1 MKTKLTKA
9 GRPTVIEKKKQIP
22 RTIKFDTE
30 EEAKLYL
37 KLLRTCKSKSDN
49 KKNGLMM
56 LEILTFFIKN
66 K

>member
-1 MKTKLTKA
+1 MKV
-9 GRPTVIEKKKQIP
+9 GRPPKEIKKKQVS

-30 EEAKLYL
+30 TQACEYL
-37 KLLRTCKSKSDN
+37 KLLRTCKTKAYN

-56 LEILTFFIKN
+56 LEILTFFINN

>member
-1 MKTKLTKA
+1 MKV
-9 GRPTVIEKKKQIP
+9 GRPSVSEKKKQIP

-37 KLLRTCKSKSDN
+37 KLLRTCKYKSDN

-56 LEILTFFIKN
+56 LEILNFFINN

>member
-1 MKTKLTKA
+1 MKV
-9 GRPTVIEKKKQIP
+9 GRPTVSEKKKQIP

-37 KLLRTCKSKSDN
+37 KLFRACKSKADN

-56 LEILTFFIKN
+56 LEILNFFINN

>member
-1 MKTKLTKA
+1 MKV
-9 GRPTVIEKKKQIP
+9 GRPSVSEKKKQIP

-30 EEAKLYL
+30 EEACEYL
-37 KLLRTCKSKSDN
+37 NLLRACKSKADN

-56 LEILTFFIKN
+56 IEILTFFINN

>member
-1 MKTKLTKA
+1 MKV
-9 GRPTVIEKKKQIP
+9 GRPPKEIKKKQVP

-30 EEAKLYL
+30 TQACEYL
-37 KLLRTCKSKSDN
+37 NLLRACKSKADN

-56 LEILTFFIKN
+56 LEILTFFINN

>member
-1 MKTKLTKA
+1 MR
-9 GRPTVIEKKKQIP
+9 GRPPKEIKKKQIP

-30 EEAKLYL
+30 TQACEYL
-37 KLLRTCKSKSDN
+37 NLLRACKYKADN

-56 LEILTFFIKN
+56 LEVLTFFINN

>member
-1 MKTKLTKA
+1 MKV
-9 GRPTVIEKKKQIP
+9 GRPPKEIKKKQIP

-37 KLLRTCKSKSDN
+37 KLLRTCKSKADN
-49 KKNGLMM
+49 KKNGLLM
-56 LEILTFFIKN
+56 LEILTFFINN

>member
-1 MKTKLTKA
+1 MKNKV
-9 GRPTVIEKKKQIP
+9 GRPSVKEKKIQIS

-30 EEAKLYL
+30 KEADYYLELLHSCKL
-37 KLLRTCKSKSDN
+37 KADN

-56 LEILTFFIKN
+56 LEILTFFINN

>member
-1 MKTKLTKA
+1 MKNKV
-9 GRPTVIEKKKQIP
+9 GRPKVKEKKIQIP

-30 EEAKLYL
+30 DDADDYL
-37 KLLRTCKSKSDN
+37 KLLHSCKLKADN

-56 LEILTFFIKN
+56 LEILNFFINN

>member
-1 MKTKLTKA
+1 MKV
-9 GRPTVIEKKKQIP
+9 GRPTVIEKKKQVS

-30 EEAKLYL
+30 EEACEYL
-37 KLLRTCKSKSDN
+37 NLLRACKTKANN

-56 LEILTFFIKN
+56 LEILTFFINN

>member
-1 MKTKLTKA
+1 MKV
-9 GRPTVIEKKKQIP
+9 GRPTVIEKKKQVP

-30 EEAKLYL
+30 KEACEYL
-37 KLLRTCKSKSDN
+37 KLLRACKTKADN

-56 LEILTFFIKN
+56 LEILTFFINN

>member
-1 MKTKLTKA
+1 MGA
-9 GRPTVIEKKKQIP
+9 GRPTVSEKKKQIP

-30 EEAKLYL
+30 TQACEYL
-37 KLLRTCKSKSDN
+37 NLLRACKSKADN

-56 LEILTFFIKN
+56 LEILTFFINN

>member
-1 MKTKLTKA
+1 MKV
-9 GRPTVIEKKKQIP
+9 GRPPKEIKKKQIP

-37 KLLRTCKSKSDN
+37 KLLRTCKSKADN
-49 KKNGLMM
+49 KKNGLMI
-56 LEILTFFIKN
+56 LEILTFFINN

>member
-1 MKTKLTKA
+1 MKV
-9 GRPTVIEKKKQIP
+9 GRPTVVEKKEQIP

-30 EEAKLYL
+30 TQACEYL
-37 KLLRTCKSKSDN
+37 NLLRACKTKATN

-56 LEILTFFIKN
+56 LEILTFFINN

>member
-1 MKTKLTKA
+1 MKI
-9 GRPTVIEKKKQIP
+9 GRPSKEIKKKQIP

-49 KKNGLMM
+49 KKNGLLM
-56 LEILTFFIKN
+56 LEILNFFINN